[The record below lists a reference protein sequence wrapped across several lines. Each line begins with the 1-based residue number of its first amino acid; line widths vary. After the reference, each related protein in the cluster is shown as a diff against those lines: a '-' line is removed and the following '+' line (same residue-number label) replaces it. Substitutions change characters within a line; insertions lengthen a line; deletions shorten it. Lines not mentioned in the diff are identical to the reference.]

1 MVRTIRIFE
10 PREGEAG
17 ITGGG
22 YCFIWAIRLC
32 QPPRMQC
39 RQVIRPIVARAGI
52 QIPGDLDASIE
63 LHYITYT
70 FSYIKEGTM
79 AIAVYSTPSCS
90 YCRMV
95 KDWLKQRNLRFDEYN
110 VASDQRRAE
119 EMVRKSG
126 QMGVPVT
133 DINGRIIIGFNTTE
147 LERALK

>member
-1 MVRTIRIFE
+1 MAT
-10 PREGEAG
+10 PRRALALDVCK
-17 ITGGG
+17 G
-22 YCFIWAIRLC
+22 YWYYTYSIYYIGRLN
-32 QPPRMQC
+32 
-39 RQVIRPIVARAGI
+39 
-52 QIPGDLDASIE
+52 
-63 LHYITYT
+63 
-70 FSYIKEGTM
+70 M

-95 KDWLKQRNLRFDEYN
+95 KDWLKAKNVRFDDYN

-133 DINGRIIIGFNTTE
+133 DINGRIIIGFNTSE